1 MGKNEQ
7 QNSHNPL
14 QLSVLLLFLFVKT
27 CYESCMRKKTLSDS
41 YRFPGFTPQRT
52 VVGIFGDSN
61 ARVIRL
67 TRRGKKQSV
76 ASVARFT
83 EALTIKRSSGSVIS
97 PLAMPASIWNY
108 RYDESSAGG
117 AVK

>member
-1 MGKNEQ
+1 
-7 QNSHNPL
+7 
-14 QLSVLLLFLFVKT
+14 
-27 CYESCMRKKTLSDS
+27 MRTKTLSDS

-52 VVGIFGDSN
+52 VVGIFGDSY

-67 TRRGKKQSV
+67 TRRGKKQFV
-76 ASVARFT
+76 ASAARFT
-83 EALTIKRSSGSVIS
+83 GPFTIIRSSGSVIF

-117 AVK
+117 AVR

>member
-1 MGKNEQ
+1 
-7 QNSHNPL
+7 
-14 QLSVLLLFLFVKT
+14 
-27 CYESCMRKKTLSDS
+27 MRKKTLSDS

-52 VVGIFGDSN
+52 VIGIFGDSN

-67 TRRGKKQSV
+67 TRRGKKQFV

-83 EALTIKRSSGSVIS
+83 GPFTIIRSSGSVIFL
-97 PLAMPASIWNY
+97 LAMPASIWNY

-117 AVK
+117 AVR

>member
-1 MGKNEQ
+1 MGKNERI
-7 QNSHNPL
+7 NSHYL
-14 QLSVLLLFLFVKT
+14 LWLSVLFLFSFEKT
-27 CYESCMRKKTLSDS
+27 CYESCMKKKTLRDS

-52 VVGIFGDSN
+52 VIGIFGDSY

-67 TRRGKKQSV
+67 TRRGKKQFV
-76 ASVARFT
+76 ASVARF
-83 EALTIKRSSGSVIS
+83 IGPSMIIRSSGSVIF

-117 AVK
+117 AAK